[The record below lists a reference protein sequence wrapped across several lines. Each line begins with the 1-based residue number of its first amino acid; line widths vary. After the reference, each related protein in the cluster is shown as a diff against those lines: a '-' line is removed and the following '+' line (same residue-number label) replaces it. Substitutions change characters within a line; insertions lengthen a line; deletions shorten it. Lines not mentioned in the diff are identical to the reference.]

1 MFNADAAMYHTKHM
15 GRNGYHFFQP
25 SMNTLA
31 QTHLQLMN
39 LICGRPSTVMS
50 YACFINFKF
59 HAPCRV
65 VLGFEAAVLR
75 WQHPQGLL
83 SPDLLSTGRKQG

>member
-39 LICGRPSTVMS
+39 DLWMAIDRNELRLLYQP
-50 YACFINFKF
+50 KF
-59 HAPCRV
+59 HAQQGQSSDLKPCCA
-65 VLGFEAAVLR
+65 GNI
-75 WQHPQGLL
+75 L
-83 SPDLLSTGRKQG
+83 SRAY